1 MTTAVTTYTAEPDD
15 RGWQHH
21 SDGLL
26 QLLLFV
32 DSVAFDGHKG
42 IGMGMDWI
50 QDLSVLPRTR
60 GQKFEITVPSGR
72 ERRECHLSGQ
82 SAREQSTIRTF
93 VKELITSIIAILM
106 IFIII
111 YAGVSMMVTL
121 FVYPPYRSQLA
132 MRIHHAGSEL

>member
-1 MTTAVTTYTAEPDD
+1 MKPWTPKANLDTMTTVVTTYTAKPDD

-42 IGMGMDWI
+42 IGMGMDMYGHGMDWI

-72 ERRECHLSGQ
+72 ERRECHLSGH
-82 SAREQSTIRTF
+82 SAREQSIIDWDIR
-93 VKELITSIIAILM
+93 
-106 IFIII
+106 
-111 YAGVSMMVTL
+111 
-121 FVYPPYRSQLA
+121 
-132 MRIHHAGSEL
+132 

>member
-1 MTTAVTTYTAEPDD
+1 M
-15 RGWQHH
+15 
-21 SDGLL
+21 
-26 QLLLFV
+26 
-32 DSVAFDGHKG
+32 
-42 IGMGMDWI
+42 
-50 QDLSVLPRTR
+50 LPRTR

-82 SAREQSTIRTF
+82 SARKQSLIGTF

-106 IFIII
+106 ILVII

-132 MRIHHAGSEL
+132 MRTRHAGGEL

>member
-1 MTTAVTTYTAEPDD
+1 MIE
-15 RGWQHH
+15 
-21 SDGLL
+21 DGNITQTDCFNYFSLWIAWRL
-26 QLLLFV
+26 M
-32 DSVAFDGHKG
+32 G
-42 IGMGMDWI
+42 IRALAWACVGMDWI

-121 FVYPPYRSQLA
+121 FVYPHIVRNWLCALIMLA
-132 MRIHHAGSEL
+132 ANW